1 MSFLRSKFPSGPQQR
16 LSEGLRTIIT
26 SRSPAYLFI
35 ISARGGASSP
45 LQSLTYNLWNS
56 VTSVIWSSP
65 LHPPGPS
72 SLQAI
77 NRHHPSCFLPH
88 PPPDTKRGIRQR
100 WPTARTRPFFWQVL
114 DTHANGVTEEAMY
127 RQLRMAAGD
136 IFRRGPD
143 CLPMGT
149 EIPLRFIS
157 DLHSLCRCI
166 LLERKARLF
175 LQVPQKNR
183 CRVTDYWIPQNHGDL
198 AVKFF

>member
-1 MSFLRSKFPSGPQQR
+1 MRSR
-16 LSEGLRTIIT
+16 
-26 SRSPAYLFI
+26 RSDAL
-35 ISARGGASSP
+35 
-45 LQSLTYNLWNS
+45 LEL
-56 VTSVIWSSP
+56 
-65 LHPPGPS
+65 
-72 SLQAI
+72 
-77 NRHHPSCFLPH
+77 
-88 PPPDTKRGIRQR
+88 K
-100 WPTARTRPFFWQVL
+100 

-157 DLHSLCRCI
+157 
-166 LLERKARLF
+166 ERKARLF